1 MRKFQ
6 GSKNDVDVGRSFS
19 QSFFFSLVIIIIH
32 KNQRGCTAIYLL
44 FRYIFLKSWWWET
57 RRKDERAQTFSV
69 FIASQFQLVPTVG
82 ITPPPRVQFL
92 ADFHAVQVSKFVC
105 CCFSIPLCS
114 WDQRVMLCT
123 RFLPPPFVRF
133 LVCAPRLSVSCQRD
147 GRTPGANCRHHRRC
161 MSHTA
166 DTTTAA
172 KREKENSFLKL
183 LSHTVVV
190 VKVFSSPPKKKKTM
204 GSTGNVRVNWYHKAL
219 GAEPIT
225 SGN

>member
-6 GSKNDVDVGRSFS
+6 GLKNDVDVGRSFS
-19 QSFFFSLVIIIIH
+19 QTFFFSLVIIIIH

-114 WDQRVMLCT
+114 WDQRVMLYT
-123 RFLPPPFVRF
+123 RFPPPPFVRF
-133 LVCAPRLSVSCQRD
+133 SGVCATAVGVLST
-147 GRTPGANCRHHRRC
+147 GRTDARC
-161 MSHTA
+161 Q
-166 DTTTAA
+166 
-172 KREKENSFLKL
+172 L
-183 LSHTVVV
+183 
-190 VKVFSSPPKKKKTM
+190 SSPSSLYVTHSGHHNSSKERERKLFFKTVEPHSRRRQGVFIPPEKKKND
-204 GSTGNVRVNWYHKAL
+204 GIYWERSCEL
-219 GAEPIT
+219 ISQGAEPIT
-225 SGN
+225 SEN